1 MKGVFT
7 PDPDFLSI
15 RNTDRFITESFYR
28 FSLGYKQDF
37 VPLRYIID
45 TIELPT
51 FVFYIF
57 YAFHR
62 YPRNMR

>member
-51 FVFYIF
+51 FVFLYF
-57 YAFHR
+57 LR
-62 YPRNMR
+62 VSSLPT